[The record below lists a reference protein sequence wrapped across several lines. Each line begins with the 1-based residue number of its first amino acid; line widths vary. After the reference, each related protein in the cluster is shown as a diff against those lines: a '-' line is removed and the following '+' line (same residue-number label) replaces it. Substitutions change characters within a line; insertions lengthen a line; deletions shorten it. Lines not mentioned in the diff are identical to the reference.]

1 MCNVALLSTRYEKWR
16 RISACLICPRVSQDT
31 FPYLA
36 EHCSNAAGPKCCANM
51 KHPNKA
57 HTEVREKGI
66 CCQLSCTF
74 SFLLFRTLGLKRERT
89 GKTEWY
95 GVHESERNEIQPTLF
110 YASRILLLHPSQSD
124 IAKPFM
130 EPDPSNNPSSFV
142 RRGFPFKY
150 ISVRSHFW
158 IFKSGSSPQ
167 R

>member
-1 MCNVALLSTRYEKWR
+1 MRNGGAYLHVWFVRACPKILFLIWR
-16 RISACLICPRVSQDT
+16 NTAVMPLDQ
-31 FPYLA
+31 
-36 EHCSNAAGPKCCANM
+36 KCCANM